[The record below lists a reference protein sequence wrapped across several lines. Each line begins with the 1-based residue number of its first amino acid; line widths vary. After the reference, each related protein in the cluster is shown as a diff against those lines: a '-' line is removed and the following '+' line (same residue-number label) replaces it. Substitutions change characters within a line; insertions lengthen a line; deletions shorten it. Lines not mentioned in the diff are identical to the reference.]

1 MKRLRIILIPV
12 LLLALAVP
20 VFLVWRSRHSE
31 SGITLSGNI
40 EVTDSAVAFQT
51 AGRLVARLVDEGL
64 DVRQGDVLARLDS
77 TELSHQVAL
86 AEANLQAAQAQLKLL
101 ETGSRPEEIGQA
113 RAQLSQA
120 TARLAEL
127 QHGSRPQDIQQAQAA
142 VDQAQAQLASAK
154 AQAALRE
161 VELQRQAKLYEAG
174 VVPAQQYDQ
183 VTTACETARTQV
195 AAAEQGVAAARER
208 LSLAQEG
215 PRSEQVDQARAGM
228 QVAAS
233 TYQLALNGPRAETV
247 EQAQAQVAAAQQQLE
262 LARTKLGYCEV
273 ACPLTGVV
281 LTKAA
286 EPGEYLQP
294 GSPVLTVADLDH
306 PWLRAYINE
315 SDLGRVKLGQAV
327 RVTADSFP
335 GKVFDGRIT
344 FIASEAEFT
353 PKQVQT
359 HEERVKLVYRVKIE
373 IDNPERE
380 LRPGMPADAHIDL
393 DGAEQE

>member
-1 MKRLRIILIPV
+1 MKKLRIVMLPIVILAITGAAY
-12 LLLALAVP
+12 LL
-20 VFLVWRSRHSE
+20 WRNHQPE
-31 SGITLSGNI
+31 SGLTLSGNI
-40 EVTDSAVAFQT
+40 EVTDSTVAFQT
-51 AGRLVARLVDEGL
+51 AGRLAERLADEGME
-64 DVRQGDVLARLDS
+64 VQQGEVLARLDS
-77 TELSHQVAL
+77 TELAHQVAL
-86 AEANLQAAQAQLKLL
+86 AEANLQAVQAQLKLL
-101 ETGSRPEEIGQA
+101 EAGSRPEEIGQA

-120 TARLAEL
+120 TARLEEL

-142 VDQAQAQLASAK
+142 VDQAQAQLDNAK

-161 VELQRQAKLYEAG
+161 SELKRQEQLYQAG

-183 VTTACETARTQV
+183 VATACETARTQV

-228 QVAAS
+228 QAAAS
-233 TYQLALNGPRAETV
+233 MYQLALNGPRAETV
-247 EQAQAQVAAAQQQLE
+247 EQARAQVAAAQQQLE
-262 LARTKLGYCEV
+262 LARTKLGYCAAV
-273 ACPLTGVV
+273 CPLTGVV
-281 LTKAA
+281 LTEAA

-327 RVTADSFP
+327 HVTVDSFP
-335 GKVFDGRIT
+335 GQAFDGHVT

-373 IDNPERE
+373 IDNQEHE

-393 DGAEQE
+393 DGAGRD